1 MDTTVRYTA
10 SDDLRS
16 GVELQ
21 GGRYRIISTLGR
33 GGFGIT
39 YLAEQ
44 VNVRRKVCIKEFF
57 PKAYYRRDGDS
68 GAISLSSDG
77 FAELMSKFKDKFIKE
92 AYTIA
97 ELDHPNIIRIHDVF
111 EENSTAYYVMEYID
125 GESLQSKVNS
135 SGAMAESA
143 AHEYIKQV
151 AAALDHVHSQQIM
164 HLDVKPGNVMV
175 RAKDNRAILID
186 FGLSK
191 HYDAESGDA
200 TSTTIVGV
208 SHGYAPMEQY
218 KEGGISSF
226 SPSTDIYSLGATLY
240 FLVVGKTP
248 PSADVVGEDGI
259 GALPSGLSRG
269 TRSAIERAMQHR
281 RKDRPQSIADF
292 LALLGGKGKPVA
304 PVPST
309 HKKRSNWWLWLLF
322 LLLVAVGGAV
332 GYMMSGGDEPEPTP
346 EPIPASSTGGEN
358 IVNADSLCEVQ
369 PQAARPIP
377 IFTLDKS
384 SMTVDSSGGA
394 HSVGYTIEHPIDGA
408 SVSVSDNQSWITN
421 PSASGGKITF
431 KTTDNTSTDSRT
443 GTITATYNG
452 ITRQITVTQKGFV
465 RTGYTETAY
474 GISMKMVWVEGGSF
488 KMGSDIV
495 DSDEQPVHNV
505 TLDGYWIGATEVTQ
519 AQWESVMGTDIRQ
532 QRDKSDSSWSI
543 YGEGSNY
550 PMYYVNYDEAKE
562 FCRRLS
568 ERTGRSYT
576 LPTEAQWEYAARG
589 GRDGVRDNYTYS
601 GSNSIG
607 PVAWYG
613 GNSGHSTNPVGRKSP
628 NQLGLYDMS
637 GNLWEWCLDR
647 YGEYSSSSQT
657 NPVGPSSGGRQVLR
671 GGSWDNIESNCR
683 VPFRDFLN
691 PSFRFNSNGFRV
703 VCLP

>member
-135 SGAMAESA
+135 SGAMAESVA
-143 AHEYIKQV
+143 REYIKQV

-186 FGLSK
+186 FGLAK

-281 RKDRPQSIADF
+281 RKDRPQNIADF

-304 PVPST
+304 PVPSI
-309 HKKRSNWWLWLLF
+309 HKKRSNWWLWLLLLF
-322 LLLVAVGGAV
+322 LIAVGGFV

-346 EPIPASSTGGEN
+346 SSSTGGEKV
-358 IVNADSLCEVQ
+358 VNADSICEVQ
-369 PQAARPIP
+369 PQAARPAP
-377 IFTLDKS
+377 TFTLAKS
-384 SMTVDSSGGA
+384 SLTVDSSGGSY
-394 HSVGYTIEHPIDGA
+394 SVSYTIENPIDGE

-421 PSASGGKITF
+421 LSASGGEITF
-431 KTTDNTSTDSRT
+431 KTTDNTSTEPRT
-443 GTITATYNG
+443 GTITATYHG
-452 ITRQITVTQKGFV
+452 ITRQITVTQKGADHININGHYAVDLGLSVKWATCNVGATSPEGYGNYYAWGETTTKTSYDVDNSKTHDKSMGDIGGDSRYDAATANWGSGWRFPTKSEFQELIDNCTWTWATRNGV
-465 RTGYTETAY
+465 TGYEVKSKKNGNSIFLPAAGFCDGDAPDRQGSYGNYWSSTPDDTVLAY
-474 GISMKMVWVEGGSF
+474 GLVFGS
-488 KMGSDIV
+488 
-495 DSDEQPVHNV
+495 
-505 TLDGYWIGATEVTQ
+505 GYHR
-519 AQWESVMGTDIRQ
+519 TDWYLRYQ
-532 QRDKSDSSWSI
+532 
-543 YGEGSNY
+543 
-550 PMYYVNYDEAKE
+550 
-562 FCRRLS
+562 
-568 ERTGRSYT
+568 GRS
-576 LPTEAQWEYAARG
+576 
-589 GRDGVRDNYTYS
+589 VR
-601 GSNSIG
+601 
-607 PVAWYG
+607 PVA
-613 GNSGHSTNPVGRKSP
+613 
-628 NQLGLYDMS
+628 
-637 GNLWEWCLDR
+637 E
-647 YGEYSSSSQT
+647 
-657 NPVGPSSGGRQVLR
+657 
-671 GGSWDNIESNCR
+671 
-683 VPFRDFLN
+683 
-691 PSFRFNSNGFRV
+691 
-703 VCLP
+703 

>member
-281 RKDRPQSIADF
+281 RKDRPQSIVDF
-292 LALLGGKGKPVA
+292 FALLGGKGKPVA
-304 PVPST
+304 PKNTDP
-309 HKKRSNWWLWLLF
+309 KKRSKWWLWLL
-322 LLLVAVGGAV
+322 LLLLIAVGGVV
-332 GYMMSGGDEPEPTP
+332 GYMMSGGDNPEPTP
-346 EPIPASSTGGEN
+346 ALAPEPIQTSSTASSTININGHYAVDLGLSVKWATCNVGATKPEGYGNYYAWGETSPKTSYDLDN
-358 IVNADSLCEVQ
+358 SK
-369 PQAARPIP
+369 
-377 IFTLDKS
+377 TWDKS
-384 SMTVDSSGGA
+384 MGDIGGNSRYDAATANWGSG
-394 HSVGYTIEHPIDGA
+394 
-408 SVSVSDNQSWITN
+408 W
-421 PSASGGKITF
+421 
-431 KTTDNTSTDSRT
+431 R
-443 GTITATYNG
+443 
-452 ITRQITVTQKGFV
+452 
-465 RTGYTETAY
+465 
-474 GISMKMVWVEGGSF
+474 
-488 KMGSDIV
+488 
-495 DSDEQPVHNV
+495 
-505 TLDGYWIGATEVTQ
+505 
-519 AQWESVMGTDIRQ
+519 
-532 QRDKSDSSWSI
+532 
-543 YGEGSNY
+543 
-550 PMYYVNYDEAKE
+550 
-562 FCRRLS
+562 
-568 ERTGRSYT
+568 
-576 LPTEAQWEYAARG
+576 LPTESELQELIDKSTWTWTKRN
-589 GRDGVRDNYTYS
+589 GVNGYEVKS
-601 GSNSIG
+601 KKNGNSIFLPAAG
-607 PVAWYG
+607 YCLGGTHDCQGLGGFYWSSSPNGTCNAYYLSFDSVYHSTVWLGRHGGQSVRPVA
-613 GNSGHSTNPVGRKSP
+613 
-628 NQLGLYDMS
+628 
-637 GNLWEWCLDR
+637 E
-647 YGEYSSSSQT
+647 
-657 NPVGPSSGGRQVLR
+657 
-671 GGSWDNIESNCR
+671 
-683 VPFRDFLN
+683 
-691 PSFRFNSNGFRV
+691 
-703 VCLP
+703 

>member
-57 PKAYYRRDGDS
+57 PKAYYKRDGDS
-68 GAISLSSDG
+68 GAITLSSDG

-281 RKDRPQSIADF
+281 RKDRSQNIADF

-304 PVPST
+304 PKPT
-309 HKKRSNWWLWLLF
+309 DPKKRSNWWLWLL
-322 LLLVAVGGAV
+322 LLLLIAVGGFV
-332 GYMMSGGDEPEPTP
+332 GYMMLGGDNPEPEPTP

-358 IVNADSLCEVQ
+358 VFIADSICEVQ
-369 PQAARPIP
+369 PQAARPAP
-377 IFTLDKS
+377 TFTLAKS
-384 SMTVDSSGGA
+384 SLTVDSSGGSY
-394 HSVGYTIEHPIDGA
+394 SVGYTIEHPIDGA

-421 PSASGGKITF
+421 LSASGGKITF
-431 KTTDNTSTDSRT
+431 KTTDNTSTESRT
-443 GTITATYNG
+443 GTITATYHG
-452 ITRQITVTQKGFV
+452 ITRKIFITQEKGVHTYSIGDYYNENGKRGVVFQV
-465 RTGYTETAY
+465 WDDGRHGKIISLDETHAAWDSRVKWDSANGYSGGTRTYADSE
-474 GISMKMVWVEGGSF
+474 
-488 KMGSDIV
+488 SDGKA
-495 DSDEQPVHNV
+495 N
-505 TLDGYWIGATEVTQ
+505 
-519 AQWESVMGTDIRQ
+519 TDKIMAR
-532 QRDKSDSSWSI
+532 SDSQYFDPCEWCRAKGSSWYLPAIDELVQIYNNKGELNSTLSQYGTLLNIYWYWSSTEYVDDKPEFYVRYINMSNGNPNFSLKSI
-543 YGEGSNY
+543 D
-550 PMYYVNYDEAKE
+550 YYVRAVSA
-562 FCRRLS
+562 F
-568 ERTGRSYT
+568 
-576 LPTEAQWEYAARG
+576 
-589 GRDGVRDNYTYS
+589 
-601 GSNSIG
+601 
-607 PVAWYG
+607 
-613 GNSGHSTNPVGRKSP
+613 
-628 NQLGLYDMS
+628 
-637 GNLWEWCLDR
+637 
-647 YGEYSSSSQT
+647 
-657 NPVGPSSGGRQVLR
+657 
-671 GGSWDNIESNCR
+671 
-683 VPFRDFLN
+683 
-691 PSFRFNSNGFRV
+691 
-703 VCLP
+703 

>member
-57 PKAYYRRDGDS
+57 PKAYYKRDGDS

-175 RAKDNRAILID
+175 RAKDNRTILID
-186 FGLSK
+186 FGLAK
-191 HYDAESGDA
+191 HYDTSSGDA

-309 HKKRSNWWLWLLF
+309 NKKRSKWWLWLL
-322 LLLVAVGGAV
+322 LLLLLAVGGVV

-346 EPIPASSTGGEN
+346 TSSPININGHYAVDLGLSVKWATCNVGATSPEGYGNYYAWGETSPKTSYTTANNKTDGKSMGDIGGDSRYDAATANWGSGWRLPTKSEFDELIDNCTWTLTTLNGVKGYEVKSKKNGNSIFLPVAGFCNGDTPLNQGSYGYYWSST
-358 IVNADSLCEVQ
+358 
-369 PQAARPIP
+369 P
-377 IFTLDKS
+377 
-384 SMTVDSSGGA
+384 SGPYDACDLSFGSGK
-394 HSVGYTIEHPIDGA
+394 HH
-408 SVSVSDNQSWITN
+408 TN
-421 PSASGGKITF
+421 WCF
-431 KTTDNTSTDSRT
+431 RFD
-443 GTITATYNG
+443 
-452 ITRQITVTQKGFV
+452 
-465 RTGYTETAY
+465 
-474 GISMKMVWVEGGSF
+474 
-488 KMGSDIV
+488 
-495 DSDEQPVHNV
+495 
-505 TLDGYWIGATEVTQ
+505 
-519 AQWESVMGTDIRQ
+519 
-532 QRDKSDSSWSI
+532 
-543 YGEGSNY
+543 
-550 PMYYVNYDEAKE
+550 
-562 FCRRLS
+562 
-568 ERTGRSYT
+568 GRS
-576 LPTEAQWEYAARG
+576 
-589 GRDGVRDNYTYS
+589 VR
-601 GSNSIG
+601 
-607 PVAWYG
+607 PVA
-613 GNSGHSTNPVGRKSP
+613 
-628 NQLGLYDMS
+628 
-637 GNLWEWCLDR
+637 E
-647 YGEYSSSSQT
+647 
-657 NPVGPSSGGRQVLR
+657 
-671 GGSWDNIESNCR
+671 
-683 VPFRDFLN
+683 
-691 PSFRFNSNGFRV
+691 
-703 VCLP
+703 

>member
-97 ELDHPNIIRIHDVF
+97 EHDHPNIIRIHDVF

-269 TRSAIERAMQHR
+269 TRSAIEHAMQHR

-309 HKKRSNWWLWLLF
+309 HKKRSNWWLWLL
-322 LLLVAVGGAV
+322 LLLLIAVGGVV

-346 EPIPASSTGGEN
+346 APEPIPETVVQEEPVIEEQS
-358 IVNADSLCEVQ
+358 EVTIA
-369 PQAARPIP
+369 PAETVVVEPTPAPT
-377 IFTLDKS
+377 FTLAKS
-384 SMTVDSSGGA
+384 SLTVGSSSGSY
-394 HSVGYTIEHPIDGA
+394 SVSYTIEYPIDGE
-408 SVSVSDNQSWITN
+408 SVSVSDNQSWITKL
-421 PSASGGKITF
+421 SASGGNITF
-431 KTTDNTSTDSRT
+431 KTTDNTSAESRT

-452 ITRQITVTQKGFV
+452 ITRQISITQDKGV
-465 RTGYTETAY
+465 RTYSIGDYYNENGKRGVVFEVWDGGRHGKIVSLDETKAPWDSRVEWDHDKY
-474 GISMKMVWVEGGSF
+474 EFVEGTGGKF
-488 KMGSDIV
+488 DV
-495 DSDEQPVHNV
+495 F
-505 TLDGYWIGATEVTQ
+505 
-519 AQWESVMGTDIRQ
+519 GT
-532 QRDKSDSSWSI
+532 S
-543 YGEGSNY
+543 
-550 PMYYVNYDEAKE
+550 EAVWAD
-562 FCRRLS
+562 
-568 ERTGRSYT
+568 
-576 LPTEAQWEYAARG
+576 P
-589 GRDGVRDNYTYS
+589 
-601 GSNSIG
+601 
-607 PVAWYG
+607 
-613 GNSGHSTNPVGRKSP
+613 
-628 NQLGLYDMS
+628 
-637 GNLWEWCLDR
+637 
-647 YGEYSSSSQT
+647 
-657 NPVGPSSGGRQVLR
+657 
-671 GGSWDNIESNCR
+671 
-683 VPFRDFLN
+683 
-691 PSFRFNSNGFRV
+691 
-703 VCLP
+703 

>member
-57 PKAYYRRDGDS
+57 PKAYYKRDGDS

-186 FGLSK
+186 FGLAK

-309 HKKRSNWWLWLLF
+309 HKKRSNWWLWLL
-322 LLLVAVGGAV
+322 LLLLIAVGGVV
-332 GYMMSGGDEPEPTP
+332 GYIMSGGDNPEPTP
-346 EPIPASSTGGEN
+346 ASSTINIGDAVDLGLSVKWATCNVGATRPEDYGDYFAWGEISPKTSYTEDNSKTYGKSMEDIGG
-358 IVNADSLCEVQ
+358 
-369 PQAARPIP
+369 
-377 IFTLDKS
+377 
-384 SMTVDSSGGA
+384 
-394 HSVGYTIEHPIDGA
+394 
-408 SVSVSDNQSWITN
+408 
-421 PSASGGKITF
+421 
-431 KTTDNTSTDSRT
+431 DSRYDAA
-443 GTITATYNG
+443 TAN
-452 ITRQITVTQKGFV
+452 
-465 RTGYTETAY
+465 
-474 GISMKMVWVEGGSF
+474 WGS
-488 KMGSDIV
+488 G
-495 DSDEQPVHNV
+495 
-505 TLDGYWIGATEVTQ
+505 W
-519 AQWESVMGTDIRQ
+519 R
-532 QRDKSDSSWSI
+532 
-543 YGEGSNY
+543 
-550 PMYYVNYDEAKE
+550 
-562 FCRRLS
+562 
-568 ERTGRSYT
+568 
-576 LPTEAQWEYAARG
+576 LPTASECNELVHKCTWTWTKLN
-589 GRDGVRDNYTYS
+589 GVNGYEVKS
-601 GSNSIG
+601 KKNGNSIFLPAAG
-607 PVAWYG
+607 DCWGDTPDDQGSISRYWSSTPTDTFLAHDLLVGIGCCSEAGGCSRYGGLSVRPVA
-613 GNSGHSTNPVGRKSP
+613 
-628 NQLGLYDMS
+628 
-637 GNLWEWCLDR
+637 E
-647 YGEYSSSSQT
+647 
-657 NPVGPSSGGRQVLR
+657 
-671 GGSWDNIESNCR
+671 
-683 VPFRDFLN
+683 
-691 PSFRFNSNGFRV
+691 
-703 VCLP
+703 

>member
-68 GAISLSSDG
+68 GAITLSSDG

-186 FGLSK
+186 FGLAK

-281 RKDRPQSIADF
+281 RKDRPQNIADF
-292 LALLGGKGKPVA
+292 LVLLGGKGKPVA
-304 PVPST
+304 LKPTDP
-309 HKKRSNWWLWLLF
+309 KKRSKWWLWLL
-322 LLLVAVGGAV
+322 LLLLIAVGGVV
-332 GYMMSGGDEPEPTP
+332 GYMMSGGDNPEPTP
-346 EPIPASSTGGEN
+346 EPTPTSSTGGDN
-358 IVNADSLCEVQ
+358 VVDADSICEVQ
-369 PQAARPIP
+369 PQAARPAP
-377 IFTLDKS
+377 TFTLAKS
-384 SMTVDSSGGA
+384 SQTVGSSSGSY
-394 HSVGYTIEHPIDGA
+394 SVSYTIENPIDGESV
-408 SVSVSDNQSWITN
+408 SVSVSDNQTWITN
-421 PSASGGKITF
+421 LSASGGNITF
-431 KTTDNTSTDSRT
+431 KTTDNTSTESRT

-452 ITRQITVTQKGFV
+452 ITRQISITQEKGV
-465 RTGYTETAY
+465 RTYSIGDYYNENGKRGVVFQIWDGGRHGKIISLDETKAVWDSRVGYDNDKGELINGTRTYADSE
-474 GISMKMVWVEGGSF
+474 
-488 KMGSDIV
+488 SDGKT
-495 DSDEQPVHNV
+495 N
-505 TLDGYWIGATEVTQ
+505 
-519 AQWESVMGTDIRQ
+519 TDKIMAR
-532 QRDKSDSSWSI
+532 SDSEYFDAFEWCRAKGSSWYLPARSELKQI
-543 YGEGSNY
+543 YNNKDKLNSALSQYGTALRDDFHWSSTE
-550 PMYYVNYDEAKE
+550 YVDYEPE
-562 FCRRLS
+562 FCAWRDRM
-568 ERTGRSYT
+568 EV
-576 LPTEAQWEYAARG
+576 RG
-589 GRDGVRDNYTYS
+589 GNGNKGRRCYVRAVS
-601 GSNSIG
+601 
-607 PVAWYG
+607 A
-613 GNSGHSTNPVGRKSP
+613 
-628 NQLGLYDMS
+628 
-637 GNLWEWCLDR
+637 
-647 YGEYSSSSQT
+647 
-657 NPVGPSSGGRQVLR
+657 
-671 GGSWDNIESNCR
+671 
-683 VPFRDFLN
+683 F
-691 PSFRFNSNGFRV
+691 
-703 VCLP
+703 